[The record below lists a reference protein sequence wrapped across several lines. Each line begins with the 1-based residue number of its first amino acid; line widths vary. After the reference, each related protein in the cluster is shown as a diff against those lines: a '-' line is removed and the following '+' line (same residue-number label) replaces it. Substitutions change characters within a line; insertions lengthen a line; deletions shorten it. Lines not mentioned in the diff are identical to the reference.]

1 MPMSQSGRGG
11 GSPVGTCCWG
21 LLFRGSGADF
31 AAKRGYLFTGD
42 GEAASRFEQE
52 DGAPEYYP
60 MSPSVGSPVE
70 GGWMGFSCRSL

>member
-1 MPMSQSGRGG
+1 MASTS
-11 GSPVGTCCWG
+11 SSFEKDEEPVD
-21 LLFRGSGADF
+21 RSGADF